1 MRSPFNSLRVLAA
14 VIVLALP
21 VAAHADEA
29 SHPDPQVA
37 RLLEAKKT
45 LNWNHTLGGSNQRY
59 GHAEALVDAPADVV
73 AKKAQAFGEYK
84 TFHRKFAAARVIGK
98 EGDKTDVYMRYP
110 VTIGKLTIEL
120 SETMRFAPMKS
131 VGNAYVLE
139 GNALLKGDMKAGHT
153 IITVK
158 PVDAKHSLLLVDV
171 LLVPKLPAP
180 QSFIDEELRDGALD
194 FVNGLKDKAQ
204 GWVGPVVAL

>member
-1 MRSPFNSLRVLAA
+1 MRSPFSSLRILVPLF
-14 VIVLALP
+14 VLALP
-21 VAAHADEA
+21 VVAHADAA
-29 SHPDPQVA
+29 SHPDPQIN

-45 LNWNHTLGGSNQRY
+45 LNWNQTVGSSQDRY
-59 GHAEALVDAPADVV
+59 GHAEALVDAPADVL
-73 AKKAQAFGEYK
+73 AKKAIAFNEYR
-84 TFHRKFAAARVIGK
+84 TFHRKFATARVVAK

-120 SETMRFAPMKS
+120 QETMRFNPIKS
-131 VGNAYVLE
+131 MGSSYVLE
-139 GNALLKGDMKAGHT
+139 GTGLSGDMKRGHT
-153 IITVK
+153 VITIK
-158 PVDAKHSLLLVDV
+158 PVDAKHSLLLVDI

-204 GWVGPVVAL
+204 GWSGPVTQL

>member
-1 MRSPFNSLRVLAA
+1 MRSPFKSLRVLAA
-14 VIVLALP
+14 LFVLALP
-21 VAAHADEA
+21 VAAHADGA

-37 RLLEAKKT
+37 RLLDAKKT
-45 LNWNHTLGGSNQRY
+45 LNWNQAIGGSNQRY

-110 VTIGKLTIEL
+110 VTIGALTINL
-120 SETMRFAPMKS
+120 SETMRFAPVKS
-131 VGNAYVLE
+131 VGNAYVVE

-158 PVDAKHSLLLVDV
+158 PIDAKHSLLQVDV

-204 GWVGPVVAL
+204 GWSGPVTQL